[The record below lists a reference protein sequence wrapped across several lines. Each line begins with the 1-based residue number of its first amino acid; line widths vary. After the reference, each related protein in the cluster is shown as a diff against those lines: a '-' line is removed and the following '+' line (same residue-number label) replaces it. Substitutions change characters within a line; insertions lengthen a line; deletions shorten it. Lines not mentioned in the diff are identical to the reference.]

1 MPNNDDT
8 YQIMGLGGGLFLL
21 LILVIIFGSVTL
33 AGQSK
38 IRSSISDVQAEQKKI
53 VYELEANATQHAQQT
68 ADRKE
73 MLDNIWAA
81 VVEAKAGIV
90 AENDRAINNLIQD
103 EASRL
108 GQWIGGGATAPAQ
121 QDYVTRALSHM
132 SQMLRAEDAA
142 ASAAASADGILQHN
156 LTSAADE
163 EERLDRVY
171 AALTVDSWFSTFY
184 KQQVAYLAAVLVEK
198 GNATALNPFEAFGF
212 FCQHHGIDKTKI
224 RWDRL
229 AQRFSLVDHV

>member
-73 MLDNIWAA
+73 MLDGIWAA

-90 AENDRAINNLIQD
+90 AENDREINNLVQE
-103 EASRL
+103 EAFRL
-108 GQWIGGGATAPAQ
+108 GEWIEGGATSVAEQSFA
-121 QDYVTRALSHM
+121 TEALSRM
-132 SQMLRAEDAA
+132 SQILRAEDAA
-142 ASAAASADGILQHN
+142 QHN
-156 LTSAADE
+156 LTSPELEAQ
-163 EERLDRVY
+163 LNRV
-171 AALTVDSWFSTFY
+171 FSEVTSEPVFASVY
-184 KQQVAYLAAVLVEK
+184 NSQLAYRAAVVAAQN
-198 GNATALNPFEAFGF
+198 GATPLNPFQPFGF
-212 FCQHHGIDKTKI
+212 FCQHHLIDSTKI
-224 RWDRL
+224 SWDFLARRFRL
-229 AQRFSLVDHV
+229 R

>member
-68 ADRKE
+68 ADRKA

-90 AENDRAINNLIQD
+90 AENDRAINNLVQE

-108 GQWIGGGATAPAQ
+108 RHWVQGGDTAPAQ
-121 QDYVTRALSHM
+121 QDYATLALSQL

-142 ASAAASADGILQHN
+142 ASADGIEQHN
-156 LTSAADE
+156 LMSAADE
-163 EERLDRVY
+163 AKRLDSVY
-171 AALTVDSWFSTFY
+171 AALTVAPAFSTFY

-229 AQRFSLVDHV
+229 AQRFSLADHPEE